1 MKRAKTLTYSVILK
15 YIQSLNFNKRKTEDQ
30 ILASLS
36 TLEFDEFLK
45 YNDNYDSYSLL
56 IPVKELENEISNQPK
71 NYASNPELTKLC
83 GSLNSELDIGKL
95 KDLLLKQILKLPQTF
110 NDLIEGLVDNKKLY
124 GYQSCPCRLASGKRD
139 LDRDLICPCDYAPHD
154 VKEYGAC
161 YCNLYMRL
169 DFHETINKEYIN
181 VPERRPTEKEQAVF
195 EWLNK

>member
-1 MKRAKTLTYSVILK
+1 MDMKTKKGMIEYCNKVAEKNNWIL
-15 YIQSLNFNKRKTEDQ
+15 NKDK
-30 ILASLS
+30 
-36 TLEFDEFLK
+36 
-45 YNDNYDSYSLL
+45 
-56 IPVKELENEISNQPK
+56 
-71 NYASNPELTKLC
+71 
-83 GSLNSELDIGKL
+83 
-95 KDLLLKQILKLPQTF
+95 QTF

-181 VPERRPTEKEQAVF
+181 VPERRPIEKEQAVF